1 MKIFSNQVEININT
15 SSTKESCKMSE
26 SAKVKYCASSS
37 LVFLVKHTNL
47 NIFAITKPSVWH
59 SAGRKM
65 LVSASVRCFDVDKLL
80 LLRVFSYRS
89 GHGGQTNTLRPL
101 WRWEVTTPARESQ
114 RSRGRV
120 NQRGMLSKASV
131 YLFNFPSKTPGVCL
145 WSGRTRRGGERDR
158 EETGGREGESAYCFK
173 LGWKNNPALPQL
185 NIVL

>member
-15 SSTKESCKMSE
+15 SSASSTKESCKMSE

-59 SAGRKM
+59 SAGRMM

-131 YLFNFPSKTPGVCL
+131 YLFNFPSKNPRCL
-145 WSGRTRRGGERDR
+145 PLIRTNPERRGERPGGDWR
-158 EETGGREGESAYCFK
+158 ERGRERLLLQIRLEK
-173 LGWKNNPALPQL
+173 
-185 NIVL
+185 